1 MILTVQKYIIAFLI
15 ISPVFLCVK
24 FAPVYAYEFP
34 PYEGLTLKIEGK
46 LTEKYSNNITYAQ
59 DNKNRIE
66 QWTTLLTLGLNV
78 GYEGKKRALILGGQM
93 SQPVRFDKSDIRNSS
108 EIGTLDFVNEF
119 SSFDKIRIKDIY
131 THTRVP
137 GSINERDFREE
148 CEKLYREYGIDV
160 TRNDPRC
167 VEFEREF
174 GVSQGAFDT
183 YQNYF
188 NLNYSRNISDQIIV
202 SGEYTNNKYD
212 STEET
217 SNDSIRNR
225 FKFGVNYSL
234 SQTTAFFLWYALSN
248 RSYDRRNDI
257 STNLFRAG
265 IRQYITKRLYFNGD
279 IGMDFTPITD
289 SVSYNALLTGDLDE
303 KTSANIHFLRDTRTA
318 VDRDDV
324 FRSWRVIGRLT
335 RSLTED
341 LIVVLS
347 AFYGEGDFVSAEV
360 IDTLLGASVS
370 SNYIFW
376 QHKRGARITGN
387 LGYRYS
393 KLDSTDQSRGYDTS
407 SIDGT
412 LSLIF

>member
-1 MILTVQKYIIAFLI
+1 MILTAQKYIVAFLV
-15 ISPVFLCVK
+15 ISPMFLCVK

-34 PYEGLTLKIEGK
+34 PYEGLTLKIDGK
-46 LTEKYSNNITYAQ
+46 VTENYSNNITYAQ
-59 DNKNRIE
+59 NGENRIE

-78 GYEGKKRALILGGQM
+78 GYEGKKRALRLGGQM
-93 SQPVRFDKSDIRNSS
+93 RQPIRFKKSDIRNSS
-108 EIGTLDFVNEF
+108 EIGTLDFLNEF
-119 SSFDKIRIKDIY
+119 SAYDKIRIRDIY

-137 GSINERDFREE
+137 ASFEDRDFREE

-167 VEFEREF
+167 VEFERVF

-183 YQNYF
+183 FQNYF
-188 NLNYSRNISDQIIV
+188 NLNYSRKMSDRITV
-202 SGEYTNNKYD
+202 TGAYGNNRYD
-212 STEET
+212 ATEEN
-217 SNDSIRNR
+217 SNDSVRNNV
-225 FKFGVNYSL
+225 KVGVNYSL
-234 SQTTAFFLWYALSN
+234 SHATAFFLWYALSN
-248 RSYDRRNDI
+248 RSYDSGNDI
-257 STNLFRAG
+257 STNSFRAG
-265 IRQYITKRLYFNGD
+265 IRQYITKRLYFNGN
-279 IGMDFTPITD
+279 IGMDFTPMND
-289 SVSYNALLTGDLDE
+289 DVSYNALLTGDLDE
-303 KTSANIHFLRDTRTA
+303 KTSANISFLRDTRSA
-318 VDRDDV
+318 ADRDDV

-341 LIVVLS
+341 LVVVLS

-370 SNYIFW
+370 SNYTFW

-387 LGYRYS
+387 LGYKYS